1 MLAIERERFGETP
14 DRRSI
19 DRYTLK
25 NDNGVQASIIT
36 LGGTLVSLLTPD
48 RRGIFA
54 DIVLGFD
61 ALSGYLSEHP
71 YFGSLIGRYAN
82 RIARATFSIADK
94 NYFLVVNDGRN
105 HLHGGRVGFDKR
117 LWSARSELS
126 PQGAQIALKYF
137 SPAGEEGYPGN
148 LWAQVIYTLTEQN
161 ELRLDY
167 HARSDAETIVNLT
180 NHSYFNL
187 AGRGTI
193 DNHVLSLAA
202 PRYLPIDHELIP
214 TGEQRNVDGTAF
226 DFLRPR
232 PIASR
237 MGGSEAQLRFA
248 GGYDHCWI
256 LSHESAACALA
267 AELHE
272 PGSGRLLK
280 IYTTQPGIQFY
291 SGNFLDGTICG
302 KGGSRYEQHSGLCLE
317 TQHFPD
323 SPHHS
328 KFPTTLLKPGDA
340 YKETTVYSFAVKE

>member
-36 LGGTLVSLLTPD
+36 LGATLVSLLTPD

-71 YFGSLIGRYAN
+71 YFGALIGRYTN
-82 RIARATFSIADK
+82 RIARASFSIADK

-126 PQGAQIALKYF
+126 PQGAQVALEYF

-232 PIASR
+232 RIASR